1 MIEVWINGETRSFP
15 APLSVG
21 NMLDEWGL
29 PSNRVAVE
37 VDQLLVPRSEHDL
50 RLIAGGEKVE
60 IVTLV
65 GGGSEGGDRD

>member
-21 NMLDEWGL
+21 KMLDELGL

-37 VDQLLVPRSEHDL
+37 VEQLLVPRSEHAG